1 MCQAKMNRTEERNR
15 QIIKGRTTRQKIS
28 KKMQDL
34 KNTASQ
40 IDLTDNQ
47 DTSSNKNRI
56 YILFKNLIDGYN
68 IRLPI
73 TEERMNELKKVKGRR
88 KEGKKKKT
96 FEDTKESSKIQ
107 STWWNG
113 LRDTDVQNSLLD
125 SVGEGEGGMI
135 WENGIETCIISYMKR
150 IASPGSMHH
159 TGCLGLVH

>member
-88 KEGKKKKT
+88 KEGKKKKPL
-96 FEDTKESSKIQ
+96 KILKSHQ
-107 STWWNG
+107 
-113 LRDTDVQNSLLD
+113 RYRAH
-125 SVGEGEGGMI
+125 GGI
-135 WENGIETCIISYMKR
+135 
-150 IASPGSMHH
+150 
-159 TGCLGLVH
+159 V